1 MFIIDN
7 IVQDKDNN
15 QNFIRIQKF
24 GPKFEYCRTNGSCWK
39 RFTLSG
45 HDNSKTSFT
54 VQLPCHRQYRR
65 EDRVM
70 QILRTFNT
78 SVHVYWYDCSLIKR
92 CSALARKKES
102 RKRNLLFHV
111 PAAISCSPNVRL
123 FQTDSS
129 YISMN
134 DIYER
139 FCAESG
145 IAREEPIL
153 YAGEKAKKVMAEY
166 KQASDRAVCFPR
178 GVVINVNS
186 SLGDKSRVYLL
197 EEGDLR
203 RDCCKTSSR

>member
-1 MFIIDN
+1 
-7 IVQDKDNN
+7 
-15 QNFIRIQKF
+15 
-24 GPKFEYCRTNGSCWK
+24 
-39 RFTLSG
+39 
-45 HDNSKTSFT
+45 
-54 VQLPCHRQYRR
+54 
-65 EDRVM
+65 M

-78 SVHVYWYDCSLIKR
+78 SVYVCQYDCLLIKR

-139 FCAESG
+139 FCAETG

-166 KQASDRAVCFPR
+166 KQASDRAVCFP
-178 GVVINVNS
+178 
-186 SLGDKSRVYLL
+186 
-197 EEGDLR
+197 LR
-203 RDCCKTSSR
+203 KCDQH